1 MTDDKPRAPIEPR
14 SATATNVDFA
24 HRTITVIAVPYEQP
38 APVPYRGEVWSEIF
52 ERGSFDGI
60 EKRPNRVRSNR
71 DHDKSRTVGKVV
83 SFYPGRDEGL
93 VAEVRIGQTP
103 LGDETLQLA
112 SEDMLS
118 ASIGF
123 GVMNSDQ
130 VLDRAARER
139 RIRRAYLDHLSFVE
153 SPAYDG
159 ARVLSVRDAVASP
172 DNALPPIPETPGL
185 DQFIADDILRW
196 ASDRFR

>member
-1 MTDDKPRAPIEPR
+1 VTDDQTRAPIELR
-14 SATATNVDFA
+14 TATATNVDFA
-24 HRTITVIAVPYEQP
+24 HRLITVIAVPYEQP
-38 APVPYRGEVWSEIF
+38 AEVPYRGETWKEVF

-71 DHDKSRTVGKVV
+71 DHDRSRTVGKVV
-83 SFYPGRDEGL
+83 RFHPNRDEGL

-123 GVMNSDQ
+123 GVRNSDQ
-130 VLDRAARER
+130 VLDRSARER

-159 ARVLSVRDAVASP
+159 ARVLSVRDGVDSA
-172 DNALPPIPETPGL
+172 DIALSPIPATPGL
-185 DQFIADDILRW
+185 DQFISDDILRW
-196 ASDRFR
+196 AAERFK

>member
-1 MTDDKPRAPIEPR
+1 VVR
-14 SATATNVDFA
+14 F
-24 HRTITVIAVPYEQP
+24 H
-38 APVPYRGEVWSEIF
+38 
-52 ERGSFDGI
+52 
-60 EKRPNRVRSNR
+60 PN
-71 DHDKSRTVGKVV
+71 
-83 SFYPGRDEGL
+83 RDEGL

-123 GVMNSDQ
+123 GVRNSDQ
-130 VLDRAARER
+130 VLDRSARER

-159 ARVLSVRDAVASP
+159 ARVLSVRDGVDSA
-172 DNALPPIPETPGL
+172 DIALSPIPATPGL
-185 DQFIADDILRW
+185 DQFISDDILRW
-196 ASDRFR
+196 AAERFK